1 MPVSIIHTADW
12 QIGKQFA
19 NVPGDAGAILREQ
32 RFQTVRRIADVA
44 RERAVD
50 AVLVAGDVFDSNAV
64 KDETV
69 RRTINAMEGF
79 AGPWVLLPG
88 NHDAAL
94 AESVWTRMKGWG
106 IAENLVLAATS
117 REPIVLANGGMIVLP
132 APLRRKQEAVDLT
145 EWFDAAET
153 PAAAVRIGL
162 AQGQRC
168 RPPGR
173 IKRKRKTLSPRIAL
187 TGRG

>member
-19 NVPGDAGAILREQ
+19 NVSGDAGAVLREQ
-32 RFQTVRRIADVA
+32 RFHTVRRIADVA
-44 RERAVD
+44 REREVD

-94 AESVWTRMKGWG
+94 AESVWTRMKRWG
-106 IAENLVLAATS
+106 TVENLVLATS

-132 APLRRKQEAVDLT
+132 APLRRNGSTLRKRLRPPCASASPM
-145 EWFDAAET
+145 AAL
-153 PAAAVRIGL
+153 PAA
-162 AQGQRC
+162 C
-168 RPPGR
+168 RS
-173 IKRKRKTLSPRIAL
+173 KRKRKTQSPRIAL